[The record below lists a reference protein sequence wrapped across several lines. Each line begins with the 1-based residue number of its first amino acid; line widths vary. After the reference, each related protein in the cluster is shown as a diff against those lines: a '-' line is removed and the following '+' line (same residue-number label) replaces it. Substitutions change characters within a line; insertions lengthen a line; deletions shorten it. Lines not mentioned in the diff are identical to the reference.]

1 MNQRCLMCGREHNGT
16 YGSRCEDCYAICQDY
31 PRLCEATS
39 VAWAKVWR
47 RCPQE
52 TFTPA
57 EYAEAKSGFAEVF
70 ALGFE
75 AGAHAALDRVR
86 ELQCVGGKPD
96 AIECF
101 CDLCGSLMSE
111 ERCGCGLHCS
121 ENCCDFRSE

>member
-1 MNQRCLMCGREHNGT
+1 MTPEVK
-16 YGSRCEDCYAICQDY
+16 A
-31 PRLCEATS
+31 RLCEETS

-47 RCPQE
+47 RTQE
-52 TFTPA
+52 SGQQFTDM
-57 EYAEAKSGFAEVF
+57 EYVAAKAGFAEVF
-70 ALGFE
+70 ALGFQ

-86 ELQCVGGKPD
+86 DLQRVGGKAD

-111 ERCGCGLHCS
+111 QRCGCGLHCS